1 MQDAEKSRAAK
12 AVEYLVETAAELA
25 AAKAELT
32 KREHML
38 KVVKAM
44 SMRQSGEKSAAAQEA
59 QALASPAYLSAI
71 NELAAAEQA
80 YQELRAMREAA
91 IARIDYWRSMN
102 ANQRAAERGYG
113 SAA

>member
-1 MQDAEKSRAAK
+1 MDHERARAAK
-12 AVEYLVETAAELA
+12 AVEYLVETAAEIA

-44 SMRQSGEKSAAAQEA
+44 VMRQSNAKSAAAQEVE
-59 QALASPAYLSAI
+59 ALSSPAYLTAL
-71 NELAAAEQA
+71 NELEAAERA
-80 YQELRAMREAA
+80 FQELRAMREAA
-91 IARIDYWRSMN
+91 VARIDFWRSMN